1 MSVFRSLRVRLFGQI
16 NSIGRR
22 LTVYIITFSWAVM
35 LLISAIQLA
44 FEYRDL
50 RRGLEQQL
58 DSISVYVQSISESVW
73 NFDSN
78 QLQLVLDGLKRLPN
92 IERVSVVT
100 SDSKHAWVA
109 GNAAPDDGL
118 ARSFVLFVRKP
129 GADRSIGT
137 LTVLAGV
144 DGLNQQIMRRAL
156 SIVLSNAL
164 LYLFV
169 AAFILFLF
177 RVLVSRRLDTL
188 AAKVAALGPQLFAG
202 DADTQAAA
210 HTLPAGLDELDA
222 VAWTLDNTALK
233 LERAALEGEATQASL
248 RSNHEALRSVLATT
262 QDGFWRIDSQGRLLD
277 VNAAYCRMSGYARDE
292 LLGQFLLHMDVLQ
305 DPEELSRHLQALVTS
320 GSELFELVH
329 RRKDGTTW
337 QLEVSANYSDVDGG
351 QVFAFLRDIS
361 GRKQAEARL
370 VESESRLQAL
380 THAIPDLV
388 WLKDPA
394 GVYLSCNQ
402 RFERFFDAPEKV
414 IVGKSDADFVGPDH
428 ADLFRESDRIVM
440 ASGEAWVREEWA
452 RFADDGH
459 RELLEITKTPIY
471 DSQGSLVGV
480 LGIGHDITERKM
492 AEEEIKQLA
501 FYDPLTCLPNRRL
514 LLDRLQQALVAS
526 ARHQREGAL
535 LYIDLDNF
543 KTLNDTRGHDVGDLL
558 LQQVAQR
565 LVACVRDNDTVA
577 RLGGDEFVVMLEDL
591 SENSL
596 EAAKQAKDVGQ
607 KIIACLNVAYQ
618 LASYEHHSTPSIG
631 VTLFSDNQE
640 TVDELL
646 KRADLSMYQAKAAG
660 RNTLRFFNPDMQAA
674 VSARATLEADLREA
688 VQRRQFVLHY
698 QAQVDGSGQITGCE
712 ALLRWPHPERGIIP
726 PGEFIPLAEETGL
739 ILPLGHWVLERA
751 CRQLATWSA
760 QVAMAPLTIAVNVS
774 ARQFHHDDF
783 VDQVLAVL
791 GRTGANPSRLK
802 LELTESLLVDNVES
816 VIAKM
821 SVLRTHG
828 VGFSLDD
835 FGTGYS
841 SLSYLKRLPLA
852 QLKIDQGFVRDILTD
867 PNDAAIA
874 KMVIV
879 LAESMGLSV
888 IAEGVESQA
897 QRDFLAEH
905 GCHAYQGYLFGR
917 PLPLEMFERA
927 ANRSSDSGVLR

>member
-1 MSVFRSLRVRLFGQI
+1 MSVLQSLRVRLFGPG

-22 LTVYIITFSWAVM
+22 MTVYIIAFSWMVM

-44 FEYRDL
+44 LEYRDL

-58 DSISVYVQSISESVW
+58 DSVSVYVQSIAESVW
-73 NFDSN
+73 NFDGN

-92 IERVSVVT
+92 IERVSVLT
-100 SDSKHAWVA
+100 SDSRHSWVA
-109 GNAAPDDGL
+109 GNTAPTDGL
-118 ARSFVLFVRKP
+118 TRSFDLLVRRP
-129 GADRSIGT
+129 GADRPIGT
-137 LTVLAGV
+137 LTVVAGL
-144 DGLNQQIMRRAL
+144 DGLNQQIMLRAR

-164 LYLFV
+164 VYLFV
-169 AAFILFLF
+169 AVFILVLF
-177 RVLVSRRLDTL
+177 RGLVSRRLDTL

-202 DADTQAAA
+202 EAETQAAA
-210 HTLPAGLDELDA
+210 RTLPSRLDELDA
-222 VAWTLDNTALK
+222 VAWTLDNTALELK
-233 LERAALEGEATQASL
+233 RAALEREATQASL

-262 QDGFWRIDSQGRLLD
+262 QDGFWRIDSQGRLID
-277 VNAAYCRMSGYARDE
+277 VNAAYCRMSGYAREE
-292 LLGQFLLHMDVLQ
+292 LLGQDVREMDVLLA
-305 DPEELSRHLQALVTS
+305 PEAFSRQLQALVAS
-320 GSELFELVH
+320 GSLLFESVH
-329 RRKDGTTW
+329 RRQDGTTW
-337 QLEVSANYSDVDGG
+337 QLEVSANYSEVDGG

-361 GRKQAEARL
+361 GRKQAEAQL

-394 GVYLSCNQ
+394 GAYLSCNQ
-402 RFERFFDAPEKV
+402 RFERFFGAPAAM
-414 IVGKSDADFVGPDH
+414 IVGKSDCDFVALDLADH
-428 ADLFRESDRIVM
+428 FRASDRIVM
-440 ASGEAWVREEWA
+440 ARREAWVSEEWA
-452 RFADDGH
+452 CFADDGH

-471 DSQGSLVGV
+471 DSQGGLVGV

-501 FYDPLTCLPNRRL
+501 FYDPLTSLPNRRL

-596 EAAKQAKDVGQ
+596 EAATQAKDVGY
-607 KIIACLNVAYQ
+607 KIIASLNVAYQ
-618 LASYEHHSTPSIG
+618 LDSYEHHSTPSIG
-631 VTLFSDNQE
+631 VTLFSDNRQ

-660 RNTLRFFNPDMQAA
+660 RNTLRFFNPEMQAA
-674 VSARATLEADLREA
+674 VSARASLEADLREA
-688 VQRRQFVLHY
+688 VQRQQFVLHY
-698 QAQVDGSGQITGCE
+698 QAQVDGHGQLTGCE
-712 ALLRWPHPERGIIP
+712 VLLRWPHPGRGMIP
-726 PGEFIPLAEETGL
+726 PAEFIPLAEDTGL
-739 ILPLGHWVLERA
+739 ILALGHWVLERA
-751 CRQLATWSA
+751 CSQLAAWSA
-760 QVAMAPLTIAVNVS
+760 HAAMGQLTIAVNVS
-774 ARQFHHDDF
+774 ARQFHHDEF

-791 GRTGANPSRLK
+791 ERTGANPCRLK

-821 SVLRTHG
+821 SVLRALG

-888 IAEGVESQA
+888 IAEGVESEA

-905 GCHAYQGYLFGR
+905 GCHAYQGYLFGQ
-917 PLPLEMFERA
+917 PLPLAMFERA
-927 ANRSSDSGVLR
+927 ANRIDSGVLR